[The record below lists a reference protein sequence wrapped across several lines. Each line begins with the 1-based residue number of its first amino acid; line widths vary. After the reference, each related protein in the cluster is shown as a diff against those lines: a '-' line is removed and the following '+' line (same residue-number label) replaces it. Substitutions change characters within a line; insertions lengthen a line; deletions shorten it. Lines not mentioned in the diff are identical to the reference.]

1 MILTDSVLRSLQNC
15 AEQAALAA
23 GRFIQRNVG
32 TAIMVETKVGAGSSH
47 ASSLVTEID
56 RLSQQMIL
64 DILLPTCAQYELALL
79 TEESPDDCQRLERDY
94 FWCIDPLDG
103 TLPFTEGVHGYSV
116 SIGLVSRAGIPLIGV
131 IYDPFADKLYSAI
144 RGQGCRLNNEPFQ
157 YNDQHQSSRFT
168 LYVDRSFAKKEY
180 CERARTAM
188 YQVASQRGCTEHAQ
202 VSQAGA
208 ALHACWVMEHP
219 LSAYIKLPQR
229 EDGGGSLWDFAASAC
244 IFAEAG
250 CWVSDI
256 HGQPLD
262 LNRPDSCFMNH
273 RGIIYASDAR
283 LATMLIAALADEV
296 SRIRM

>member
-1 MILTDSVLRSLQNC
+1 MILTDSQLQHLKSI
-15 AEQAALAA
+15 AIEAATCA

-32 TAIMVETKVGAGSSH
+32 SNITVETKTGAGSSH
-47 ASSLVTEID
+47 ASSLVTDID
-56 RLSQQMIL
+56 RQSQQMIL
-64 DILLPTCAQYELALL
+64 DLLLPTCAQYDLALL
-79 TEESPDDCQRLERDY
+79 TEESPDDCLRLEKDY

-116 SIGLVSRAGIPLIGV
+116 SIGLVSRAGIPQIGV
-131 IYDPFADKLYSAI
+131 IYDPFADKLYSAQ
-144 RGQGCRLNNEPFQ
+144 RGHGCSINGEPFHCHAEQ
-157 YNDQHQSSRFT
+157 QSSRFT

-180 CERARTAM
+180 RDRARMAM
-188 YQVASQRGCTEHAQ
+188 YQVASQMGCSEQAQ

-244 IFAEAG
+244 IYAEAG

-256 HGQPLD
+256 HGYPLD

-283 LATMLIAALADEV
+283 LAGQLVAALAYEV
-296 SRIRM
+296 SRIEM